1 MRRCFL
7 INDRKACPVAAAGG
21 GLEIFR
27 VSGPLLSGTQQRGA
41 AVKGMSGREITS
53 VERVARQLCRAFL
66 AGQTVLTTN
75 ALRHSGRR
83 AARARGAAYHRRRNR
98 HRAQIASHPP
108 SSPRLLT
115 HAPSTASS
123 ASLPLKENPPRGP
136 GRCQHHAEVLLINH
150 CHVLSGPARA
160 RDDPE
165 PQRPTQ
171 RG

>member
-66 AGQTVLTTN
+66 AGQPVLTTD
-75 ALRHSGRR
+75 ALRDELHRSSKRQGRR
-83 AARARGAAYHRRRNR
+83 KLRSGDFEQAVALLLSNGWLSQEPGGLRITDEGLAIARKSRAIR
-98 HRAQIASHPP
+98 HRV
-108 SSPRLLT
+108 RFF
-115 HAPSTASS
+115 
-123 ASLPLKENPPRGP
+123 
-136 GRCQHHAEVLLINH
+136 
-150 CHVLSGPARA
+150 
-160 RDDPE
+160 
-165 PQRPTQ
+165 
-171 RG
+171 